1 MLFCARR
8 CEIAQN
14 YQQCVCLATFI
25 TNALSPAGHSLSTAK
40 SLPESGAGGTRPTRR
55 LQSLWKQLVPSLRVL
70 VLLLVPLHTASSAAL
85 PCLLHLSLAGLPT
98 CIGALQ
104 GHRRIA
110 ALRE

>member
-8 CEIAQN
+8 YEIAQN

-25 TNALSPAGHSLSTAK
+25 TKCAVSSWAQSQLSTAK

-85 PCLLHLSLAGLPT
+85 PCLCT
-98 CIGALQ
+98 
-104 GHRRIA
+104 
-110 ALRE
+110 